1 MIMETWL
8 NTTDLFHRNKWSLR
22 LHVDDRKFEEKKIKR
37 KTKEGKI
44 KQKKIKNK
52 FKINKLILLSFS
64 NLFIFYINNEKF

>member
-1 MIMETWL
+1 M
-8 NTTDLFHRNKWSLR
+8 
-22 LHVDDRKFEEKKIKR
+22 DDRKFEEKKIKR